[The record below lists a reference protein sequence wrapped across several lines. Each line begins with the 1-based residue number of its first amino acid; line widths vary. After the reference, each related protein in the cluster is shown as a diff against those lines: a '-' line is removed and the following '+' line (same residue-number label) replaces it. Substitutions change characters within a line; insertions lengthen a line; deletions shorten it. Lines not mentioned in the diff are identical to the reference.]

1 MPGKEHT
8 FYGIVTDIGEEKRG
22 SRSNFRP
29 ITASDGQGDELKFLL
44 FDNQENELE
53 MVEESYENGM
63 TLEFTYTENR
73 KDGKT
78 YTNIVNG
85 GIQWADD
92 ANAVNPDD
100 AEEQKEKSKGKTAS
114 KAIAQRKGKESFEP
128 AINQQKQAD
137 IRQSVALQE
146 TGDTFRA
153 VIREKTMLSLDDI
166 ILLYPSFKDSLDAYF
181 SYITVNL
188 TLRKPNLVEVAK
200 EVMGAVEE
208 SRQTLSK
215 PTKKQ
220 LDAIQR
226 LLADQVDMA
235 PDDIDLKAA
244 AIARFGKGVKMTGD
258 DARDWL
264 HELQV
269 AKDGPPPEDPA
280 EESPF

>member
-100 AEEQKEKSKGKTAS
+100 AAEQKEKTKGKTAQ

-137 IRQSVALQE
+137 IRQSVCVQE
-146 TGDTFRA
+146 VGATFRKA
-153 VIREKTMLSLDDI
+153 METTGVSTLIKD
-166 ILLYPSFKDSLDAYF
+166 YPEFKEHIASWIK
-181 SYITVNL
+181 YININL
-188 TLRKPNLVEVAK
+188 TMRQHDLVEAAK
-200 EVMGAVEE
+200 EILGAEEE
-208 SRQTLSK
+208 SRQTLTK

-280 EESPF
+280 EELPF